1 MSDLPTHVM
10 PEDESDNLDI
20 DLEIIDDMISADLIL
35 REEIEERMDN
45 YKTGLEA
52 LYVLEDYHS
61 TMYSKGEIDDRDIKQ
76 LNIITKAINVNLNH
90 KYDGFN
96 IATEGLTDLVKSAA
110 NSSVALAGTAVKVG
124 GNVAGKVGN
133 VGKAA
138 VIGVIKATELSKAL
152 IEKINQGIINLGSE
166 YNIIAKL
173 IEKRW
178 FGIKNLIEVYRLQV
192 SKLEDRINEATSG
205 SNSLRSDI
213 KVKLNTAK
221 LSRDRKIATKSD
233 YMKIIRE
240 DVTAIVD
247 FLNSYTQSIKLTE
260 KMSKD
265 TTKSLAFISPYK
277 QTMIK
282 NLNLFNFD
290 VLGKLSNE
298 DIFKGGHEEGN
309 EKHSRVLI
317 GGKRVSV
324 SFDRNRASLLDVRSE
339 LRRKIREMNIYG
351 SRVKGN
357 DNINVEIVTLRDF
370 TYGDAKELLSLLK
383 STGEA
388 LDRYNGEGIPKL
400 IKDREFFSRVTEV
413 VTGLA
418 VAVTGFGIIKNF
430 LSNGNNLEVVK
441 KSLPGKLLSVI
452 DLFVK
457 AASLTALVSLAGA
470 KLAGALIDWLRKYII
485 SSIFTS
491 IDLQYRITKIM
502 NNVDSSVI
510 DTLISVRGQCYR
522 VTDKLGRGKVWT

>member
-1 MSDLPTHVM
+1 MSDLPIHVM

-20 DLEIIDDMISADLIL
+20 DLEVIDDMISSDLIL

-96 IATEGLTDLVKSAA
+96 IATEGLTDLVQSAA
-110 NSSVALAGTAVKVG
+110 HSSVALANTAVEVG
-124 GNVAGKVGN
+124 GKA
-133 VGKAA
+133 GKAA
-138 VIGVIKATELSKAL
+138 VNGVIKATELSKAL

-166 YNIIAKL
+166 YDIIAKL

-178 FGIKNLIEVYRLQV
+178 FGIKNLIEVYQLQV
-192 SKLEDRINEATSG
+192 SKLEDRINEATHE

-247 FLNSYTQSIKLTE
+247 FLNGYTQTIKLTE
-260 KMSKD
+260 NMSKD
-265 TTKSLAFISPYK
+265 TAKSVAFISPYK

-298 DIFKGGHEEGN
+298 DIFNGGHDEGN

-388 LDRYNGEGIPKL
+388 LDRYNGESIPKL

-441 KSLPGKLLSVI
+441 KSLPSKLLTVI

-470 KLAGALIDWLRKYII
+470 KLAGALVDWLRKYII

-522 VTDKLGRGKVWT
+522 VTEKLSRPKVWV